1 MFGANTWGDKS
12 VDTFVDQQ
20 KKKILLGDPYSAGY
34 ADRKA
39 ITEDERSRVAA
50 REAFGMPSASAAK
63 VTGAAVGP
71 GGLNAQNAL
80 GDRLRAAFGPGP
92 TAGQQQL
99 TASTAAAK
107 AGMYAGA
114 FGRPGAGNMVR
125 ALRTT
130 GNEGALMDAQMAR
143 QSDILRAQE
152 QQAALGQYA
161 QLGSAMRAG
170 DAATADE
177 ANKIAMANAGF
188 QTQADLANQGA
199 ALSWQQMN
207 DAQKRA
213 LLGFDIDSNQAEWN
227 NRLGRSTSEY
237 DAFSAQ
243 RAQSRAQ
250 SQAQDAK
257 AAAGIDFVTKFMTL
271 GIGGK

>member
-1 MFGANTWGDKS
+1 MDFSSIDKS
-12 VDTFVDQQ
+12 GINDALNRGAAKGPFSV
-20 KKKILLGDPYSAGY
+20 GY
-34 ADRKA
+34 AGTMSA
-39 ITEDERSRVAA
+39 LEDEKSRVAA

-99 TASTAAAK
+99 AASTAAAK

-130 GNEGALMDAQMAR
+130 GNEGTLMDAQMAR

-188 QTQADLANQGA
+188 QTQTDLANQGA

-213 LLGFDIDSNQAEWN
+213 LLAMGIDANQADFN
-227 NRLGRSTSEY
+227 SRLGYYGAMRDYEQALY
-237 DAFSAQ
+237 GNKLQQQQMGNARDANLLMSA
-243 RAQSRAQ
+243 
-250 SQAQDAK
+250 
-257 AAAGIDFVTKFMTL
+257 VTFGMGGMK
-271 GIGGK
+271 GGK